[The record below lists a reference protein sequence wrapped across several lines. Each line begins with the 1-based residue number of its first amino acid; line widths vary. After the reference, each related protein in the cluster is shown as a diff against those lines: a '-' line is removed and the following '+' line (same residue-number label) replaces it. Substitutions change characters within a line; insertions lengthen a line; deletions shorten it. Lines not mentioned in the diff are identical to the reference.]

1 MKKRIFFSSESCVSA
16 FDISQEKITELYV
29 MGLWLNDGAVS
40 NDIIFDNIKFLY
52 GKELTNQDIENK
64 IRTHCSDNS
73 FIKIYSDSYN
83 RMLFKSSVRKN

>member
-1 MKKRIFFSSESCVSA
+1 MKKRIFFSSESCVPA

-29 MGLWLNDGAVS
+29 MGLWLNDGVAS

-64 IRTHCSDNS
+64 IRKHTA
-73 FIKIYSDSYN
+73 
-83 RMLFKSSVRKN
+83 R